1 MLSRIGSFCYRRRG
15 WVLAAW
21 ILIVVVGGTSVGPLL
36 HTVSSAN
43 YIRGLE
49 ADEGQRALVEGRTHG
64 REFTTVVAGMDR
76 AAPELARAV
85 ADVRAIPGVHA
96 VGEPYA
102 GDRGTGAA
110 VQVRLVKAGDQSVP
124 LRQAQERL
132 GDLAEERPGVSVRF
146 GGIDL
151 ISDDTN
157 AMAQQDMANATMY
170 SLPITLVVL
179 VFVFGGL
186 LAASIPVITAVAT
199 IASSFGLMLLATRVL
214 QIDNT
219 VLSVVD
225 LLGLGLSI
233 DYGLL
238 LVARYREELAAGH
251 DRPEAVR
258 RAWATAGRTVLF
270 SALTVAAALSSLL
283 VIQQPRL
290 QTMGAAGIASALL
303 GMLAA
308 VTLVPALLGL
318 FGKRVKPAR
327 VRTRPDNG
335 VFAGIAR
342 DTQRVPVLVL
352 AGVLLVLAVAGST
365 LTGLQIRMAGA
376 ESVPP
381 GTQSLQVEREVSAH
395 YGFTSN
401 PPLRV
406 VAETGPA
413 ELAAWSAAFRD
424 DPGIARIEPPRAEG
438 PGLSSVGIL
447 VHGDP
452 QGPAAEQ
459 VLDRLRA
466 DRPDGV
472 RSWVTGETA
481 GMFDLLDRT
490 SRDLPLAVAVALLA
504 MLVLLFLMTG
514 SVIAPLVAVVLN
526 IVSLAATYGVLVLLF
541 QHGWLSGPLD
551 TLPVSGLSVYLLV
564 TVFAFGFA
572 FAMDYHVF
580 LLARIKEYADRGH
593 DTNTSVRHGL
603 QHSGRLIT
611 LAAAVMGIVFACF
624 GASKIGDMEQ
634 LGVAL
639 LVAVIVDA
647 TLVRCLLLPATM
659 TLLGRWNWWAP
670 GRMRRAH
677 ERVGLREHERDLLA
691 RV

>member
-15 WVLAAW
+15 WVIAAW
-21 ILIVVVGGTSVGPLL
+21 ILIVIAGGTSVGPLL
-36 HTVSSAN
+36 QTVSSAN
-43 YIRGLE
+43 FIRGLE
-49 ADEGQRALVEGRTHG
+49 ADEGQRALVEGRVHG
-64 REFTTVVAGMDR
+64 REFTTVVAGIDR

-85 ADVRAIPGVHA
+85 ADVRGIPGVHA

-102 GDRGTGAA
+102 ADTGSGAA
-110 VQVRLVKAGDQSVP
+110 VQVQLVKAGDQSLP
-124 LRQAQERL
+124 LRQAQDRF
-132 GDLAEERPGVSVRF
+132 GDLAEGHPGVSVRF

-157 AMAQQDMANATMY
+157 ALAQQDMANATMY

-251 DRPEAVR
+251 DRPEAIR

-308 VTLVPALLGL
+308 VTLVPALLGV
-318 FGKRVKPAR
+318 FGGRVRPSRA
-327 VRTRPDNG
+327 RTRPVSG
-335 VFAGIAR
+335 VFARIAR
-342 DTQRVPVLVL
+342 ITQRVPVLVL
-352 AGVLLVLAVAGST
+352 AGVLIVLAVASST
-365 LTGLQIRMAGA
+365 LTNLEIRMAGA
-376 ESVPP
+376 DSVPP
-381 GTQSLQVEREVSAH
+381 GMQSLQVEREVSEH

-406 VAETGPA
+406 VAEHGPA
-413 ELAAWSAAFRD
+413 ELEAWSAGLRGA
-424 DPGIARIEPPRAEG
+424 PGVARVEPARAEG
-438 PGLSSVGIL
+438 PGLSSVAVL
-447 VHGDP
+447 VRGDS
-452 QGPAAEQ
+452 QGPVAKQ

-481 GMFDLLDRT
+481 GLHDLLDRT
-490 SRDLPLAVAVALLA
+490 SRDLPLAIAVALLA

-514 SVIAPLVAVVLN
+514 SLIAPLVAVALN
-526 IVSLAATYGVLVLLF
+526 IVSLSATFGMLVLLF
-541 QHGWLSGPLD
+541 QQGRLSGPLD

-593 DTNTSVRHGL
+593 DTNTSVRYGL

-624 GASKIGDMEQ
+624 GASKIGDLEQ
-634 LGVAL
+634 LGLAL

-670 GRMRRAH
+670 WGMRRVH
-677 ERVGLREHERDLLA
+677 RRIGIREHEPEPLA